1 LDIAGAPIHRFQMEN
16 ISMTKRKVTSDNAF
30 IAGLAQALG
39 IGAGSVAQQAVGR
52 NLSADSEEGIA
63 EIVALA
69 TENLDAAQL
78 RRLGE
83 ALIAS
88 ADDADKGGGER
99 QRAAMDSAWGR
110 RKPADAF
117 SRRFPSASRIR
128 RAW

>member
-1 LDIAGAPIHRFQMEN
+1 MIA
-16 ISMTKRKVTSDNAF
+16 KRKISSDNF
-30 IAGLAQALG
+30 VAGLAQALG
-39 IGAGSVAQQAVGR
+39 IGAGSVARQAVGR
-52 NLSADSEEGIA
+52 NLSADSEGGIA

-69 TENLDAAQL
+69 TENLNAAQL

-110 RKPADAF
+110 RKPADSF
-117 SRRFPSASRIR
+117 DRRFPSARRIGR
-128 RAW
+128 PL

>member
-1 LDIAGAPIHRFQMEN
+1 LDIAGAPI
-16 ISMTKRKVTSDNAF
+16 ISKWRKLMVKKIVTDNAF
-30 IAGLAQALG
+30 VAGIAAALG
-39 IGAGSVAQQAVGR
+39 IGAGSVAREAVGR
-52 NLSADSEEGIA
+52 NLSADNGDAIS

-117 SRRFPSASRIR
+117 SRRFPSAARIGR
-128 RAW
+128 PL